1 MVVKEALQKW
11 AARVLRPWLQQEAEM
26 EFEVSLFGI
35 RGVVR
40 DFNLNATSLNS
51 TFMES
56 SRLVIKSVTFGEV
69 VVKFTPWRSPVF
81 TLQIHGMRIVLS
93 PRPLDDEFWENND
106 QQWTA
111 EQERKNILLCID
123 PQGAALNA
131 ASERVTG
138 TKTSSSCFVTML
150 THMVLQCSR
159 LVLHNTSIEV
169 HIPERN
175 LCEIQAESATGNTF
189 YRCCIRAKTFSLE
202 DGFSGHNKLP
212 GGFLIAAM
220 ISALYSYRGSK
231 GCKTCSIKDLG
242 LELKRLD
249 SCSSHIDSVNEKYVI
264 FFKDL
269 MVFAKLKNL
278 QLTDLEFGIL
288 ELRFGL
294 YPRDMNLLM
303 IILEHIN
310 YSAAKSAVS
319 AYPRSHE
326 EKCKHGMSSGNR
338 WQRAL
343 ENINRFSPKCRLQ
356 KLVEIVIL
364 RLRYAK
370 AYESWLLELGMG
382 LKGHVGSKLKKV
394 KSKQFAGCIEG
405 LWKEVCEKENKLPV
419 EAVVQVRR
427 AVRHRV
433 LARLKKDDSEELD
446 SDSRRQEH
454 FLYLSFLVVPFS
466 FLFQYLWKLI
476 GNIYAF
482 MFYSCSILL
491 NSVYFF
497 CPFLNKGP
505 SCQPLVES
513 PKAERQTHNFYDTKN
528 SWYLFNASK
537 LCYRVNICNVSITAT
552 CNEVN
557 EMVLEEKIEKDVA
570 ISSIAGTSVLVLENL
585 CLVYSSNGYVTE
597 FSIVCEDVNGQ
608 IFSLAST
615 ERDINSG
622 RFFQSRQ
629 SANQY
634 IADNVKK
641 TFLSS
646 SSAPQVHCL
655 DKSRNTVGRVGVF
668 SISDLVLKDHQGQ
681 MWSDWESKNMKPSF
695 HVGDASSTFT
705 RKPFLLSE
713 VQRFVIDPSPANSS
727 LGLLQCNLALGQL
740 FFDLDCSSL
749 TYMILLLLQLLDAFQ
764 WTSSHGNKKPSHFSS
779 FSGSYPIGRDG
790 GWEELCNLYTDKMK
804 QAMLSIIPEKTIH
817 FTAAIT
823 GPKIQFSPFLEE
835 YIKFEK
841 QNAFAESHAEF
852 SFVINLGNLEV
863 AIWPAGQGRAST
875 SLEEQDTYTTS
886 KLEYIW
892 LKKLPLLDDSRNF
905 GSDFCMGHKQIGSN
919 IYLKLDDA
927 VMFLENTYEEK
938 QLPLVKPLTI
948 TVESSVCRDEINSVL
963 YLDKSFLASWGFTS
977 SEVALICSVDELLYV
992 IQIFEDYTGSMLDT
1006 FNQFA
1011 GRDKSPQ
1018 QELCRDIKL
1027 SHNSDYS
1034 GSKLLF
1040 TSFKVV
1046 STFDLE
1052 TVDLCFEGSR
1062 GYFSPHSWKEVGA
1075 SGYVTKYAR
1084 RKGKS
1089 KMDDIWRKLAL
1100 PNIDI
1105 NLSVQKFVMEF
1116 SWVGSKQSLFSLRL
1130 SKIHA
1135 YVSDSIT
1142 RNYRNLQNK
1151 IKEFKFRPVEE
1162 TTGTHPRVLTEINF
1176 CNCTFSLCVGLHVY
1190 GHIFQEVT
1198 TRNTAGTGSS
1208 MVSQMTLG
1216 SACCAL
1222 PHESYKMQL
1231 DEIQQKSPKRRNI
1244 PENLAGDLSSSVSR
1258 SWLLFEVD
1266 LSECSVTDSSLET
1279 LISEANKKISGG
1291 RRLCALFAV
1300 EEGFKSFSGNVQGG
1314 SFVLQTRPF
1323 SILIRSYRAYLVF
1336 LEGIYSAFM
1345 SSFEKLNVITCEA
1358 PGKTMVLEEGTLHA
1372 PLRRAQRSS
1381 SFSHVSSLQSTSK
1394 ASWNRKRSLSLPH
1407 FSSQKSFQLTS
1418 GMHGVNP
1425 KKPFV
1430 GTLSFR
1436 VQQFSLVLAHVDAS
1450 DGAQGVL
1457 LEMDLKT
1464 NIEFEKISFDLS
1476 RLMIIGLRTRKKVT
1490 KGKEKA
1496 DYNPHFVSTSLA
1508 SFSDD
1513 EQKSDNLELPSSS
1526 MTLSGRN
1533 ASNSYKEE
1541 SVQETQSR
1549 RESTSRNHNNAGKDC
1564 CILECMTAS
1573 LSIMHVSVGYRRDA
1587 WDGQASISGVNLAFT
1602 TSEILMF
1609 LSLASPFSEL
1619 STVDEA
1625 RNPQTVSSFKQ
1636 TKAAELEP
1644 KIPNGAIVAVK
1655 DVEEHLYMAVEKI
1668 ENSYRLIGV
1677 LHYTLVGDR
1686 ALFMVKY
1693 NEKSKLWFSLL
1704 SVHAR
1709 NHDGEPYCVHY
1720 HPGSSLIDV
1729 SSTKNN
1735 AWELWCS
1742 IPFKHKEE
1750 DAEEELD
1757 FRGHSYD
1764 KTLYFV
1770 NKKSNGGFAFVNGLP
1785 MLVKKPG
1792 NPLKLKTFQH
1802 ADFQTGETERD
1813 GSINGQPSYELAAKA
1828 SVLRLEKVNVI
1839 VEKLDVTILYET
1851 SGMSHFFPLFRA
1863 CMDSAQYVLQVSS
1876 SKLRIIST
1884 LRFTLQTYEAQ
1895 RNMWVELLNPVDIG
1909 LVYRVVGADQ
1919 MQGSVTSGKIPI
1931 YFCAI
1936 LKKVDV
1942 LVSEQS
1948 LDTCLFLFTEL
1959 NLGGP
1964 YTIKHSPV
1972 KAYGCKI
1979 ENCTGLDLLC
1989 SFEDNEDINV
1999 AAWQEESFLLRRMI
2013 SRRGLHLE
2021 SFKDMTFKLV
2031 KSGMVSSTPVQVSL
2045 EDPGVTTIM
2054 TNIISHITGGRR
2066 VSGSLVVIDVSK
2078 QIEDGFSVVVS
2089 PMVRIQNASDLSLEL
2104 HCRRPQQREDE
2115 GVVVLLKHG
2124 ESIDDSMGSFD
2135 ALKFSGEMRKALLSF
2150 SHGNYVL
2157 CVRPATSEKSI
2168 LESERSPS
2176 FEWSENLKGVK
2187 AVRISGLFEKLT
2199 YHLKKKFSGQ
2209 PTQSSFSTIHCG
2221 PKMTDAKFKDLY
2233 FLVRTTRRKLPV
2245 TRSHASEQRGS
2256 ESSTVAFYEQ
2266 QDILILPTIHVS
2278 NLLEVEIAVS
2288 SDTNADEIDEHS
2300 GNHPIVQGGCKTYMY
2315 EDLSNLFLTIILCDL
2330 KQKSNPVNV
2339 GELGKLAHSSKSD
2352 MHGLDVELDFGDGKN
2367 FAMLRLS
2374 RGETGLLE
2382 AIIYTPYALKNDTDM
2397 PLVCFASEQKTFFLW
2412 RGKGKKPHESMSSGH
2427 GVLLN
2432 PKSKISWFQKSDKI
2446 LIQRS
2451 EQNAVVSSLD
2461 LEFFSGFTEISLEIQ
2476 EETGLKDLVK
2486 LGVGS
2491 QLALSSALE
2500 PTQTIYL
2507 VPRYIV
2513 VNQSSEDIV
2522 VCPKGLQETG
2532 GAKRIVS
2539 PGQQAILHMKI
2550 FPGEDKAIRAVDNN
2564 LQKQRNA
2571 GIDLSLYFQ
2580 FSLTEPGWSWSGPIC
2595 AASLGR
2601 FFLKFRSCSNILED
2615 SAASGNTSR
2624 GKQSSRFA
2632 VVDVKEERSSL
2643 IIYFNMQSPES
2654 LPYQINNSLRNASIL
2669 FHQKE
2674 LTETEI
2680 LNAGA
2685 TVGYVWDDLSLD
2697 HELIVQVAGTQFSR
2711 PISLDKLC
2719 TWKPFHKRQNK
2730 GFSLT
2735 LSSCNGDEISDKVDL
2750 SKVGYEVYADGPI
2763 RILLLSE
2770 IIDTQKRRERKTQNQ
2785 ILCAN
2790 IYCKVSYIGISLLEE
2805 GTKVLNSSNH
2815 DSYYMPII
2823 VARTGNLML
2832 ESIIASKN
2840 TLCQFRVK
2848 TLEVDERWQ
2857 GAPFAA
2863 MLRMHEQDNSDRDEA
2878 ALHMSAI
2885 IYNGASNPYQVK
2897 YLSILLMAVDLN
2909 IDEDTLMKLVPFYRN
2924 SLAMTTS
2931 SKEIYFESFEIHP
2944 IKIIG
2949 SFLPGQPN
2957 ANYTSAQETLRS
2969 LLHSVIKVPA
2979 IKRASVE
2986 LNGILLSNAL
2996 VTFRQLGIKCAQHY
3010 SWYIMRAIYIAK
3022 GSKLLPPA
3030 FASIFD
3036 DSASSS
3042 FHLFFD
3048 PSKGSVDLQGFT
3060 IGMFNLLRKG
3070 IKKKGFGTHR
3080 SIDLKHTMKKAGSN
3094 VLFAVITEVS
3104 DSVLKGAETSGLD
3117 GLVNGFRR
3125 GILKLAM
3132 EPSTLSTVIIKGS
3145 STRRI
3150 KLDNSAG
3157 INEMYIEGYLQAM
3170 LDTLYRQVYVK
3181 VKVVDD
3187 QVILKNLPPSSAL
3200 IDEIIKCTKN
3210 FLIAEGLLADK
3221 SSLAG
3226 YSPRRLRKDFGW
3238 RVGPQLKAV
3247 CEQLF
3252 IVFTIRALRTQ
3263 TRKFLGKDYS
3273 HGKSAAAKEPSLDQK
3288 NKGLPSGSDSPNVK
3302 KSKEK
3307 EKRSPRI
3314 VLTNFIL
3321 SSAVAYADG
3330 RLCRHIPNAIVR
3342 QIVSGFLLS
3351 FVE

>member
-1300 EEGFKSFSGNVQGG
+1300 EEGFKSFSGNVQ
-1314 SFVLQTRPF
+1314 
-1323 SILIRSYRAYLVF
+1323 
-1336 LEGIYSAFM
+1336 
-1345 SSFEKLNVITCEA
+1345 
-1358 PGKTMVLEEGTLHA
+1358 
-1372 PLRRAQRSS
+1372 
-1381 SFSHVSSLQSTSK
+1381 
-1394 ASWNRKRSLSLPH
+1394 
-1407 FSSQKSFQLTS
+1407 
-1418 GMHGVNP
+1418 
-1425 KKPFV
+1425 
-1430 GTLSFR
+1430 
-1436 VQQFSLVLAHVDAS
+1436 
-1450 DGAQGVL
+1450 
-1457 LEMDLKT
+1457 
-1464 NIEFEKISFDLS
+1464 
-1476 RLMIIGLRTRKKVT
+1476 
-1490 KGKEKA
+1490 
-1496 DYNPHFVSTSLA
+1496 
-1508 SFSDD
+1508 
-1513 EQKSDNLELPSSS
+1513 
-1526 MTLSGRN
+1526 
-1533 ASNSYKEE
+1533 
-1541 SVQETQSR
+1541 
-1549 RESTSRNHNNAGKDC
+1549 
-1564 CILECMTAS
+1564 
-1573 LSIMHVSVGYRRDA
+1573 
-1587 WDGQASISGVNLAFT
+1587 
-1602 TSEILMF
+1602 MF

-1895 RNMWVELLNPVDIG
+1895 RNMCNAEVFFGRVELLNPVDIG